1 MESGMKDT
9 ENYTIRRK
17 VKLEITKMLV
27 TFVEHAFIQEQ
38 EINMNTK
45 WKSNAILLYNYQ
57 EVHCKR
63 LN

>member
-27 TFVEHAFIQEQ
+27 TFVEHAFI
-38 EINMNTK
+38 
-45 WKSNAILLYNYQ
+45 
-57 EVHCKR
+57 
-63 LN
+63 